1 MRTGGTLI
9 RSIVRVFL
17 HLLSLVL
24 VLAISTTS
32 VLAEGRFTASVGRG
46 AILVAN
52 PSMEDQNFQHTVLL
66 ILEHGQNGTIG
77 VILNRTTDVL
87 LSEVLPDLVILRG
100 TPYRLFTGG
109 PVERRQ
115 LVLLF
120 RLKDPRPD
128 TRFISGGIYMGTPT
142 VLERILT
149 QPQPAETFR
158 AFSGFA
164 GWAPG
169 QLEQELLEEAWSVL
183 PEDSL
188 NIFDK
193 DPATLWKDAIRLLQV
208 PRSISHER
216 QSDISPGQLNMI
228 SQYSRY

>member
-1 MRTGGTLI
+1 MRTDGDVIHSPI
-9 RSIVRVFL
+9 RGI
-17 HLLSLVL
+17 LSLSSCLL
-24 VLAISTTS
+24 VLAMWIAPAF
-32 VLAEGRFTASVGRG
+32 AEGRLTASVGRG
-46 AILVAN
+46 ALLVAN
-52 PSMEDQNFQHTVLL
+52 PSMEDPNFQHTVLL
-66 ILEHGQNGTIG
+66 ILEHGRNGTIG
-77 VILNRTTDVL
+77 VVLNRMTEVL

-120 RLKDPRPD
+120 RLTDPRPD
-128 TRFISGGIYMGTPT
+128 TRSIVDGIYMGTPT
-142 VLERILT
+142 VLERMLT
-149 QPQPAETFR
+149 QPRPAETFR

-183 PEDSL
+183 SADAL

-216 QSDISPGQLNMI
+216 QGEISPGQWDMT
-228 SQYSRY
+228 SQCSRY